1 MDGLLAGE
9 RVNKS
14 LKIPDWIRAGEIVR
28 DWEIEGTIQQKRE
41 GQISIGDACHAF
53 LTDAEARHL
62 SKASLKK
69 YRVLLISKHDAE
81 ERETFSPSLLEFCA
95 ERDLQFTNQIGLP
108 ALCDFRA
115 QWKDGPLSGAKK
127 LERLRAVGRFFV
139 DRGWWRRESGT
150 QAQAS

>member
-69 YRVLLISKHDAE
+69 YRAA
-81 ERETFSPSLLEFCA
+81 R
-95 ERDLQFTNQIGLP
+95 QP
-108 ALCDFRA
+108 ARTRRA
-115 QWKDGPLSGAKK
+115 
-127 LERLRAVGRFFV
+127 
-139 DRGWWRRESGT
+139 
-150 QAQAS
+150 